1 MGPLLL
7 APFPQCWEGRVEM
20 EALLFLAW
28 QCSPGE
34 TESPRTKADLP
45 GLAWPKYRE
54 QRVVLSGLSW
64 EPEARGV
71 PGRGEQSGQ
80 PMGCARTAVQLLDLL
95 PGPLS
100 VLGAAKNP

>member
-1 MGPLLL
+1 M
-7 APFPQCWEGRVEM
+7 EM